1 MRISRFAAGRSILLS
16 GRIRSDVERP
26 RRAPAGS
33 HRTGAEDTPPRH
45 TTSESSWP
53 ERTGPMTLID
63 IEIDR
68 NANPVD
74 EIEQLAHANDWT
86 FERSSEDEITVSV
99 AGHWC
104 EYHVSF
110 TWMDEFESLH
120 LAAAFDLKVTSP
132 RHTEVVR
139 LLAPTLPHKT
149 NVFQEST
156 RQDHMPCLV
165 RVHTI
170 LSQ

>member
-1 MRISRFAAGRSILLS
+1 
-16 GRIRSDVERP
+16 
-26 RRAPAGS
+26 
-33 HRTGAEDTPPRH
+33 
-45 TTSESSWP
+45 
-53 ERTGPMTLID
+53 MTLID

-86 FERSSEDEITVSV
+86 FERSSEEEITVSV

-120 LAAAFDLKVTSP
+120 LAAAFDLKVRSEERRVGKECRIGCRSRWSP
-132 RHTEVVR
+132 YH
-139 LLAPTLPHKT
+139 
-149 NVFQEST
+149 
-156 RQDHMPCLV
+156 
-165 RVHTI
+165 
-170 LSQ
+170 

>member
-1 MRISRFAAGRSILLS
+1 
-16 GRIRSDVERP
+16 
-26 RRAPAGS
+26 
-33 HRTGAEDTPPRH
+33 
-45 TTSESSWP
+45 
-53 ERTGPMTLID
+53 MTLID

-139 LLAPTLPHKT
+139 LLALVNERMWMGHFDLWSKEGVVIFRHTQLLAGDAMPTTSQIEGLLTHAVETCERHYQAFQFVVWAGKSA
-149 NVFQEST
+149 QESLDT
-156 RQDHMPCLV
+156 AMFETV
-165 RVHTI
+165 GEA
-170 LSQ
+170 

>member
-1 MRISRFAAGRSILLS
+1 
-16 GRIRSDVERP
+16 
-26 RRAPAGS
+26 
-33 HRTGAEDTPPRH
+33 
-45 TTSESSWP
+45 
-53 ERTGPMTLID
+53 MTLID

-86 FERSSEDEITVSV
+86 FERSSDDEITVSV

-139 LLAPTLPHKT
+139 LLALVNERMWMGHFDLWSKEGVVIFRHTQLLAGDAMPTTSQIEGLLAHAVETCERHYQAFQFVVWAGKSA
-149 NVFQEST
+149 QESLDT
-156 RQDHMPCLV
+156 AMFE
-165 RVHTI
+165 TI
-170 LSQ
+170 GEA